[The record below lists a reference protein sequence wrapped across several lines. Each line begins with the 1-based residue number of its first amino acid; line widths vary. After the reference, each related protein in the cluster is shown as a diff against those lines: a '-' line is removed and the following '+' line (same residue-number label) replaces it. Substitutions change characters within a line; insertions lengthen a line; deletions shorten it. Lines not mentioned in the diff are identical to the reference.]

1 MILIIRAGG
10 NMKKTLITMI
20 GIVFLILFL
29 AACGKKAD
37 DTIENEKLEQ
47 TESAIEVDESIG
59 EKDSLQR
66 FIQGDVKA
74 YRDEDEEG
82 FYLQDLQLA
91 KDEEDM
97 DYFKYSLGE
106 RVDLDNDGED
116 ELIINGPYGGI
127 YLDCVD
133 GKVMVFAEG
142 EGTAVYLSYVFY
154 DNAYWIV
161 YSDTT
166 HTGRI
171 LYILTKYNS
180 SKTVDDSFKLSADFY
195 DTEYED
201 GDFYYRDKSITME
214 EFNKLRNDIFG
225 SEDSA

>member
-1 MILIIRAGG
+1 MILIIRARG

-82 FYLQDLQLA
+82 FYLQDL
-91 KDEEDM
+91 
-97 DYFKYSLGE
+97 
-106 RVDLDNDGED
+106 
-116 ELIINGPYGGI
+116 
-127 YLDCVD
+127 
-133 GKVMVFAEG
+133 
-142 EGTAVYLSYVFY
+142 
-154 DNAYWIV
+154 
-161 YSDTT
+161 
-166 HTGRI
+166 
-171 LYILTKYNS
+171 
-180 SKTVDDSFKLSADFY
+180 
-195 DTEYED
+195 
-201 GDFYYRDKSITME
+201 
-214 EFNKLRNDIFG
+214 
-225 SEDSA
+225 